1 MIFRSFAKASTQA
14 LYFGNLLDTSNKG
27 AMLKLFVSLK
37 ASKTVRIFS
46 IPLLLDYFTIIKL
59 VKYLIM

>member
-1 MIFRSFAKASTQA
+1 MTYRSYARVSTQA
-14 LYFGNLLDTSNKG
+14 LYFGNLLDISNKE

-37 ASKTVRIFS
+37 VSKIVRIFS
-46 IPLLLDYFTIIKL
+46 IPLLLDYFTITKL